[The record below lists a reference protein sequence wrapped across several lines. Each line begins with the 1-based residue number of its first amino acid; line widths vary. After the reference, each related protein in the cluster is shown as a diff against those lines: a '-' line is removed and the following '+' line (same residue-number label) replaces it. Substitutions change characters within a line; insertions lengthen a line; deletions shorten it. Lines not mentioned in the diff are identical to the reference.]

1 MNLLK
6 LYDNFSLWHNRNAQ
20 PFMLFDIV
28 NASENDHTRLLQR
41 LLAWTDRNG
50 KRIFLKSF
58 LADALGLN
66 ANGITDVIITD
77 QQSALGIKD
86 GGKGMIDLFIS
97 YKDSKGTEKSII
109 IENKINDACDTDNQ
123 LNRYVYTLIR
133 PQQSFDE
140 WISDP
145 VYLCA
150 GYDASENVYENI
162 RVVYLTK
169 DGQKEPSTKSL
180 NKVLKN
186 NLGQSY
192 VPINYVEDILPWLK
206 ENVLPQCPYDDK
218 GILIAG
224 VQQYI
229 AYLEYLLKP
238 TEGLWMPYEEI
249 RKEFTSLTD
258 IELYECLGEIQ
269 LNDVVD
275 KDSATYKAFLKQI
288 NIFREYMF
296 DDSAS
301 LADDWTVHV
310 TPSFICLYKKA
321 WQTNEERKYNAPS
334 LIYLCSMSQ
343 YKQGKG
349 ANIEWKLI
357 LTHLPVGS
365 VRRNHPGQ
373 YTSRL
378 YRALRSLNMYDGKV
392 RTSNHDRDRI
402 FGDARRIDVNFD
414 VNDKTQRVCYLNE
427 FIDSITAETLAID
440 AALKNI

>member
-1 MNLLK
+1 MNLIK
-6 LYDNFSLWHNRNAQ
+6 LYDNFSLWHNRNAL
-20 PFMLFDIV
+20 PFILFDIV
-28 NASENDHTRLLQR
+28 NATENDHPRFLQR
-41 LLAWTDRNG
+41 LLAWTNRNG
-50 KRIFLKSF
+50 KRIFLESF
-58 LADALGLN
+58 LADVLGLN
-66 ANGITDVIITD
+66 ANGITE
-77 QQSALGIKD
+77 QSALGIKD

-97 YKDSKGTEKSII
+97 YKDSKGTKKSII
-109 IENKINDACDTDNQ
+109 IENKINDACETDNQ
-123 LNRYVYTLIR
+123 LNRYVYSLIK
-133 PQQSFDE
+133 PQQSFNE
-140 WISDP
+140 WIGDP
-145 VYLCA
+145 VFLCA

-180 NKVLKN
+180 NEVLKN

-224 VQQYI
+224 MQQYI

-249 RKEFTSLTD
+249 RKEFPSLTD

-269 LNDVVD
+269 LDDAVD

-321 WQTNEERKYNAPS
+321 WKTNEERKYNASS

-365 VRRNHPGQ
+365 VRRNHPEQ
-373 YTSRL
+373 YTYRL

-392 RTSNHDRDRI
+392 GTSNHDRDRI

-427 FIDSITAETLAID
+427 FIDSITAETLVID